1 MKLFQ
6 QKSVIEKYDDV
17 KSFVEA
23 YNIGADDFILATKR
37 IYETCF
43 APLNLKAHVEY
54 KSKYGSGEPTD
65 VMIDALLED
74 FRQGDYKRIIAI
86 GGGAVIDMAKI
97 LVLNG
102 EAKAESYYR
111 KEVPL
116 RKVRTLLAVPTT
128 CGAGS
133 EVSNVSITEIT
144 SIHSKLG
151 LAVDEIYADEAVLIP
166 ELLRELPYEFFAT
179 SAIDAFIHAIESFV
193 SPKANLY
200 TEMFSEKAMEMIV
213 HGFREIIAHG
223 KEYRMELL
231 EDFLVASNLAG
242 VALAMPEP
250 EWCMPCPIR

>member
-86 GGGAVIDMAKI
+86 GGGAVIDILYWTGKRKQRAIIGKKYRFAKCAHF
-97 LVLNG
+97 LQCRQPV
-102 EAKAESYYR
+102 AQDR
-111 KEVPL
+111 KCPMSPL
-116 RKVRTLLAVPTT
+116 QRLLQST
-128 CGAGS
+128 
-133 EVSNVSITEIT
+133 
-144 SIHSKLG
+144 
-151 LAVDEIYADEAVLIP
+151 
-166 ELLRELPYEFFAT
+166 
-179 SAIDAFIHAIESFV
+179 
-193 SPKANLY
+193 AN
-200 TEMFSEKAMEMIV
+200 
-213 HGFREIIAHG
+213 
-223 KEYRMELL
+223 
-231 EDFLVASNLAG
+231 
-242 VALAMPEP
+242 
-250 EWCMPCPIR
+250 

>member
-86 GGGAVIDMAKI
+86 GGGAVIDMARFLYWTGKRKQRAI
-97 LVLNG
+97 IGKRSTASQSAHTSCSADNLWRRIGSVQCLH
-102 EAKAESYYR
+102 YR
-111 KEVPL
+111 DYFDPQQI
-116 RKVRTLLAVPTT
+116 RTRRRRDL
-128 CGAGS
+128 C
-133 EVSNVSITEIT
+133 
-144 SIHSKLG
+144 
-151 LAVDEIYADEAVLIP
+151 
-166 ELLRELPYEFFAT
+166 R
-179 SAIDAFIHAIESFV
+179 
-193 SPKANLY
+193 
-200 TEMFSEKAMEMIV
+200 
-213 HGFREIIAHG
+213 
-223 KEYRMELL
+223 
-231 EDFLVASNLAG
+231 
-242 VALAMPEP
+242 
-250 EWCMPCPIR
+250 

>member
-97 LVLNG
+97 LVLDG
-102 EAKAESYYR
+102 KKYRFAKCAHFLQCRQPVAQDR
-111 KEVPL
+111 KCPMSPL
-116 RKVRTLLAVPTT
+116 QR
-128 CGAGS
+128 
-133 EVSNVSITEIT
+133 
-144 SIHSKLG
+144 
-151 LAVDEIYADEAVLIP
+151 
-166 ELLRELPYEFFAT
+166 LLRST
-179 SAIDAFIHAIESFV
+179 
-193 SPKANLY
+193 AN
-200 TEMFSEKAMEMIV
+200 
-213 HGFREIIAHG
+213 
-223 KEYRMELL
+223 
-231 EDFLVASNLAG
+231 
-242 VALAMPEP
+242 
-250 EWCMPCPIR
+250 

>member
-86 GGGAVIDMAKI
+86 GGGAVIDMAHTSCSADNLWRRI
-97 LVLNG
+97 GSVQCLH
-102 EAKAESYYR
+102 YR
-111 KEVPL
+111 DYFDPQQI
-116 RKVRTLLAVPTT
+116 RTRRRRDL
-128 CGAGS
+128 C
-133 EVSNVSITEIT
+133 
-144 SIHSKLG
+144 
-151 LAVDEIYADEAVLIP
+151 
-166 ELLRELPYEFFAT
+166 R
-179 SAIDAFIHAIESFV
+179 
-193 SPKANLY
+193 
-200 TEMFSEKAMEMIV
+200 
-213 HGFREIIAHG
+213 
-223 KEYRMELL
+223 
-231 EDFLVASNLAG
+231 
-242 VALAMPEP
+242 
-250 EWCMPCPIR
+250 

>member
-86 GGGAVIDMAKI
+86 GGGAVIDMAKKYRF
-97 LVLNG
+97 
-102 EAKAESYYR
+102 AKCAHFLQCRQPVAQDR
-111 KEVPL
+111 KCPMSPL
-116 RKVRTLLAVPTT
+116 QR
-128 CGAGS
+128 
-133 EVSNVSITEIT
+133 
-144 SIHSKLG
+144 
-151 LAVDEIYADEAVLIP
+151 
-166 ELLRELPYEFFAT
+166 LLRST
-179 SAIDAFIHAIESFV
+179 
-193 SPKANLY
+193 AN
-200 TEMFSEKAMEMIV
+200 
-213 HGFREIIAHG
+213 
-223 KEYRMELL
+223 
-231 EDFLVASNLAG
+231 
-242 VALAMPEP
+242 
-250 EWCMPCPIR
+250 

>member
-43 APLNLKAHVEY
+43 APLNLKAHVES

-97 LVLNG
+97 LVLDG
-102 EAKAESYYR
+102 EAKAESY
-111 KEVPL
+111 
-116 RKVRTLLAVPTT
+116 
-128 CGAGS
+128 
-133 EVSNVSITEIT
+133 
-144 SIHSKLG
+144 
-151 LAVDEIYADEAVLIP
+151 
-166 ELLRELPYEFFAT
+166 
-179 SAIDAFIHAIESFV
+179 
-193 SPKANLY
+193 
-200 TEMFSEKAMEMIV
+200 
-213 HGFREIIAHG
+213 
-223 KEYRMELL
+223 
-231 EDFLVASNLAG
+231 
-242 VALAMPEP
+242 
-250 EWCMPCPIR
+250 